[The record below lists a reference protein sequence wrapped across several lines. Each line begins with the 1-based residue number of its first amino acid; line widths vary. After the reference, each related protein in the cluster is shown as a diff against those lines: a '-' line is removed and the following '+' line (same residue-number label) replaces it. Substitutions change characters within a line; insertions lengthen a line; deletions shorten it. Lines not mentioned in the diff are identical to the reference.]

1 MFQKFGS
8 IYKAFEMQELSFV
21 YIVKKSALHLLV
33 AHSSPL
39 PNR

>member
-21 YIVKKSALHLLV
+21 YMVKKKCTTFARSTLF
-33 AHSSPL
+33 PFTY
-39 PNR
+39 R